1 MKRSIMYLLM
11 IAVLVLGAC
20 QSNSSSDRQDGN
32 KEKPSKDQ
40 IKITTTVFPIASF
53 TKQIGGDHVSVNSI
67 YPPGTDIHTFEPS
80 QKDMIEYSKSDL
92 FFYTSDDLDTMT
104 TNITKSIKEDVEVVA
119 VAKDISKE
127 NILAHNHNHNHEDH
141 DHVNEE
147 EHNHDHEGHDHANEE
162 EHNHDHEGHD
172 HGEND
177 PHVWLDPIHSITMAK
192 AIKDELVKHDE
203 SNKEEYEENFKELK
217 EELTKIDEKLHTVT
231 ESAKHQEVYISHESI
246 GYLADHYGFEQVGVS
261 GLNNEEPTQ
270 KDIINVVKKI
280 KKDGA
285 KHILVEQNVSSKT
298 VDMIK
303 EQTDVEPVE
312 FHNLSTLTKEEAEDN
327 ITYQSIMQKNIDALK
342 KAMQ

>member
-1 MKRSIMYLLM
+1 MMRRSIMYLLM

-20 QSNSSSDRQDGN
+20 QSNSSSDSQDGN
-32 KEKPSKDQ
+32 KEEESKDQ

-53 TKQIGGDHVSVNSI
+53 AKQIGGDHVSVNSI

-104 TNITKSIKEDVEVVA
+104 TNITKSIKKDVEVVA

-127 NILAHNHNHNHEDH
+127 NILAHNHDH
-141 DHVNEE
+141 G
-147 EHNHDHEGHDHANEE
+147 HEGHDHATEE
-162 EHNHDHEGHD
+162 KYNHEGHN

-303 EQTDVEPVE
+303 EQTKVEPVE
-312 FHNLSTLTKEEAEDN
+312 FHNLSTLTKEEETEDN

>member
-1 MKRSIMYLLM
+1 MYLLM

-20 QSNSSSDRQDGN
+20 QSNSSSDSQDGN
-32 KEKPSKDQ
+32 KEEESKDQ

-53 TKQIGGDHVSVNSI
+53 AKQIGGDHVSVNSI

-104 TNITKSIKEDVEVVA
+104 TNITKSIKKDVEVVA

-127 NILAHNHNHNHEDH
+127 NILAHNHDH
-141 DHVNEE
+141 G
-147 EHNHDHEGHDHANEE
+147 HEGHDHATEE
-162 EHNHDHEGHD
+162 KYNHEGHN

-303 EQTDVEPVE
+303 EQTKVEPVE
-312 FHNLSTLTKEEAEDN
+312 FHNLSTLTKEEETEDN

>member
-1 MKRSIMYLLM
+1 MYLLM

-20 QSNSSSDRQDGN
+20 QSNSSSDSQDGN
-32 KEKPSKDQ
+32 KEEESKDQ

-53 TKQIGGDHVSVNSI
+53 AKQIGGDHVSVNSI

-104 TNITKSIKEDVEVVA
+104 TNITKSIKKDVEVVA

-127 NILAHNHNHNHEDH
+127 NILAHNHDH
-141 DHVNEE
+141 G
-147 EHNHDHEGHDHANEE
+147 HEGHDHATEE
-162 EHNHDHEGHD
+162 KHNHEGHNN
-172 HGEND
+172 GEND

-303 EQTDVEPVE
+303 EQTKVEPVE
-312 FHNLSTLTKEEAEDN
+312 FHNLSTLTKEEETEDN

>member
-1 MKRSIMYLLM
+1 MYLLM

-20 QSNSSSDRQDGN
+20 QSNSSSDSQDGN
-32 KEKPSKDQ
+32 KEEESKDQ

-53 TKQIGGDHVSVNSI
+53 AKQIGGDHVSVNSI

-104 TNITKSIKEDVEVVA
+104 TNITKSIKKDVEVVA

-127 NILAHNHNHNHEDH
+127 NILAHNHDH
-141 DHVNEE
+141 G
-147 EHNHDHEGHDHANEE
+147 HEGHDHATEE
-162 EHNHDHEGHD
+162 KHNHEGHN

-303 EQTDVEPVE
+303 EQTKVEPVE
-312 FHNLSTLTKEEAEDN
+312 FHNLSTLTKEEETEDN

>member
-1 MKRSIMYLLM
+1 MRRNIMYLLM

-20 QSNSSSDRQDGN
+20 QSNSSSDSQDGN
-32 KEKPSKDQ
+32 KEEESKNQ

-53 TKQIGGDHVSVNSI
+53 AKQIGGDHVSVNSI

-104 TNITKSIKEDVEVVA
+104 TNITKSIKKDVEVVA

-127 NILAHNHNHNHEDH
+127 NILAHNH
-141 DHVNEE
+141 
-147 EHNHDHEGHDHANEE
+147 EHGHEGHDHATEE
-162 EHNHDHEGHD
+162 EHNHEGHN

-303 EQTDVEPVE
+303 EQTKVEPVE
-312 FHNLSTLTKEEAEDN
+312 FHNLSTLTKEEETEDN

>member
-1 MKRSIMYLLM
+1 MYLLM

-20 QSNSSSDRQDGN
+20 QSNSSSDSQDGN
-32 KEKPSKDQ
+32 KEEESKNQ

-53 TKQIGGDHVSVNSI
+53 AKQIGGDHVSVNSI

-104 TNITKSIKEDVEVVA
+104 TNITKSIKKDVEVVA

-127 NILAHNHNHNHEDH
+127 NILAHNH
-141 DHVNEE
+141 
-147 EHNHDHEGHDHANEE
+147 EHGHEGHDHATEE
-162 EHNHDHEGHD
+162 EHNHEGHN

-303 EQTDVEPVE
+303 EQTKVEPVE
-312 FHNLSTLTKEEAEDN
+312 FHNLSTLTKEEETEDN

>member
-20 QSNSSSDRQDGN
+20 QSNSSSDSQDGN
-32 KEKPSKDQ
+32 KEEESKDQ

-53 TKQIGGDHVSVNSI
+53 AKQIGGDHVSVNSI

-104 TNITKSIKEDVEVVA
+104 TNITKSIKKDVEVVA

-127 NILAHNHNHNHEDH
+127 NILAHNHDH
-141 DHVNEE
+141 G
-147 EHNHDHEGHDHANEE
+147 HEGHDHATEE
-162 EHNHDHEGHD
+162 KHNHEGHNN
-172 HGEND
+172 GEND

-303 EQTDVEPVE
+303 EQTKVEPVE
-312 FHNLSTLTKEEAEDN
+312 FHNLSTLTKEEETEDN

>member
-1 MKRSIMYLLM
+1 MYLLM

-20 QSNSSSDRQDGN
+20 QSNSSSDSQDGN
-32 KEKPSKDQ
+32 KEEESKDQ

-53 TKQIGGDHVSVNSI
+53 AKQIGGDHVSVNSI

-104 TNITKSIKEDVEVVA
+104 TNITKSIKKDVEVVA

-127 NILAHNHNHNHEDH
+127 NILAHNHDH
-141 DHVNEE
+141 G
-147 EHNHDHEGHDHANEE
+147 HEGHDHATEE
-162 EHNHDHEGHD
+162 KHNHEGHN

-192 AIKDELVKHDE
+192 AIKDELVKHDK

-303 EQTDVEPVE
+303 EQTKVEPVE
-312 FHNLSTLTKEEAEDN
+312 FHNLSTLTKEEETEDN

>member
-1 MKRSIMYLLM
+1 MRRSIMYLLM

-20 QSNSSSDRQDGN
+20 QSNSSSDSQDGN
-32 KEKPSKDQ
+32 KEEESKDQ

-53 TKQIGGDHVSVNSI
+53 AKQIGGDHVSVNSI

-104 TNITKSIKEDVEVVA
+104 TNITKSIKKDVEVVA

-127 NILAHNHNHNHEDH
+127 NILAHNHDH
-141 DHVNEE
+141 G
-147 EHNHDHEGHDHANEE
+147 HEGHDHATEE
-162 EHNHDHEGHD
+162 KYNHEGHN

-303 EQTDVEPVE
+303 EQTKVEPVE
-312 FHNLSTLTKEEAEDN
+312 FHNLSTLTKEEETEDN